1 MTEARAADVWEW
13 SEDGRVLTRNGRY
26 AGHFDPAGAVV
37 AAVLGS
43 GVTGGQPQGRTLY
56 LEGEFPDPDAACRR
70 LLEACA
76 KAGRWVPCPT
86 PGCDC
91 TELTLTFQKLCL
103 SSRHDSPKQATST
116 PRRLPPVD
124 CTTPLPVKFIQ
135 GPPYPSWVTQPDQPA
150 DEHTPA
156 VSNAYLD
163 DDDTSDGLNLFRA
176 VGWCLL
182 MWVVAGVLVAVWWL
196 AIRS

>member
-1 MTEARAADVWEW
+1 MRDEQDEPFTTD
-13 SEDGRVLTRNGRY
+13 
-26 AGHFDPAGAVV
+26 
-37 AAVLGS
+37 
-43 GVTGGQPQGRTLY
+43 
-56 LEGEFPDPDAACRR
+56 
-70 LLEACA
+70 
-76 KAGRWVPCPT
+76 
-86 PGCDC
+86 
-91 TELTLTFQKLCL
+91 
-103 SSRHDSPKQATST
+103 ATST
-116 PRRLPPVD
+116 PRPIRRLPAID
-124 CTTPLPVKFIQ
+124 CTTPLPVKFIS

-182 MWVVAGVLVAVWWL
+182 MWVVVAVLVAVWWL